1 MQLDA
6 TLQERMEQEIDRRV
20 AQARKEYLVDSA
32 RGDVLTRKLR
42 NRFIDNL
49 LYDRFVLHA
58 FRDEFQVSSFRTC
71 DPTSAIQ
78 RLEADIAAL

>member
-1 MQLDA
+1 M
-6 TLQERMEQEIDRRV
+6 
-20 AQARKEYLVDSA
+20 
-32 RGDVLTRKLR
+32 LTRKLR

-58 FRDEFQVSSFRTC
+58 FSDEFQVSSFRTC
-71 DPTSAIQ
+71 DPASAIQ